1 MIKLKD
7 ILSELELPKGKYV
20 APSRD
25 DLEDIK
31 QVLFDLIQTAYAPIG
46 GHLKIKSP
54 DDILDTDLNYWKV
67 ADIDGDPEIDVTYF
81 GRSTPIG
88 VKHTGIGHDGDR
100 SKIKNLLIQKT
111 KELKLPGHYVEL
123 SGSAFDSFHKRGG
136 VPTIDDEATVRKVLK
151 KDIEW
156 HGAHPKGVK
165 PGDGW
170 YTRKIGGTPVTK
182 ILVGNL

>member
-7 ILSELELPKGKYV
+7 LLSELELPKGKYV

-31 QVLFDLIQTAYAPIG
+31 QVLFDLIQNAYAPIG

-54 DDILDTDLNYWKV
+54 DDITDPDLSYWKV

-81 GRSTPIG
+81 GKKTPLG
-88 VKHTGIGHDGDR
+88 VKHTGIGHDGTHA
-100 SKIKNLLIQKT
+100 KIKNLLIQKT

-156 HGAHPKGVK
+156 HGAHPKGAK

-170 YTRKIGGTPVTK
+170 YTRKIGSTPVTK

>member
-1 MIKLKD
+1 MIKLRD

-46 GHLKIKSP
+46 GHLKINSP
-54 DDILDTDLNYWKV
+54 DDITNADLDYWKV
-67 ADIDGDPEIDVTYF
+67 ADIDADPEIDVTYF
-81 GRSTPIG
+81 GKKTPLGI
-88 VKHTGIGHDGDR
+88 KHTGIGHDGVK
-100 SKIKNLLIQKT
+100 SHIKHVLIQKT
-111 KELKLPGHYVEL
+111 KELKKPGHYVEL
-123 SGSAFDSFHKRGG
+123 SGAAFDSFYKRGG
-136 VPTIDDEATVRKVLK
+136 VPTIDDEVTVRKVLQ

-156 HGAHPKGVK
+156 HGAHPKGAK
-165 PGDGW
+165 PGEGW
-170 YTRKIGGTPVTK
+170 YTRIIGGKPVTK